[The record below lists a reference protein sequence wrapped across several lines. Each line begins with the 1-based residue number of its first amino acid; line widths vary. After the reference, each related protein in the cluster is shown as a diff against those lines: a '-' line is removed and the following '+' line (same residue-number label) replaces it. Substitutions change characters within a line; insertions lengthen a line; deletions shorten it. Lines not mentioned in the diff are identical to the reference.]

1 MTSTQSYLVTGMTC
15 GHCESSVREEVS
27 SKVTG
32 VRDLTVDAANGE
44 LTNTSDLP
52 VDDADVIRAVTD
64 AGYAA
69 SRR

>member
-27 SKVTG
+27 KVTG
-32 VRDLTVDAANGE
+32 VRDLTIDAGTGD
-44 LTNTSDLP
+44 LTIISDLP
-52 VDDADVIRAVTD
+52 VDDAVVVHAVTE

>member
-15 GHCESSVREEVS
+15 GHGESSVREEV

-32 VRDLTVDAANGE
+32 VRDLTVDAANGD
-44 LTNTSDLP
+44 LTITSDLP
-52 VDDADVIRAVTD
+52 VDDADVIRAVTE
-64 AGYAA
+64 AGYSA